1 MTDAIPTGPAIEVQ
15 GVSKAYGRSIALNDL
30 NLSVPWGR
38 ALTIFGPNG
47 SGKTTL
53 IKILATLS
61 KPDAGTISIAGLDAR
76 RDGALARRLIGV
88 MTHDPLLYDD
98 LTARENLRFTARMFG
113 LEDPSERIETL
124 STQLDIK
131 SRLDQRVGTLS
142 HGWKKRFSLARA
154 LLHDPPILLMDEP
167 ESGLDEQALTG
178 LGEVLGEESVLRRTV
193 VLTTH
198 NFERG
203 LDFGDEVAIPGERPP
218 SLPRDLRQRVRR
230 RHAENHIRAIHQMTS
245 YLAPILAIVWKDIVL
260 ETRTKDII
268 TAVLAFSLLV
278 IVVFNFAIDPTP
290 RTVGLVAPGIL
301 WIAFVFGGVLG
312 LNRSFALEKDNGNI
326 HALMLAPVSREVIFF
341 GKTLS
346 NLIFMLVVEL
356 VTLPVFAM
364 LFNYSLQVVELLPV
378 MLLATLGIVTVGS
391 VFSSMAVNTR
401 AREVMLPLLFL
412 PVALPAVIAA
422 VEISGGIL
430 EGGGIFTDIEWLAVL
445 AAFDAIFL
453 VVCPIAFH
461 TIVED

>member
-1 MTDAIPTGPAIEVQ
+1 
-15 GVSKAYGRSIALNDL
+15 
-30 NLSVPWGR
+30 
-38 ALTIFGPNG
+38 
-47 SGKTTL
+47 
-53 IKILATLS
+53 
-61 KPDAGTISIAGLDAR
+61 
-76 RDGALARRLIGV
+76 
-88 MTHDPLLYDD
+88 
-98 LTARENLRFTARMFG
+98 
-113 LEDPSERIETL
+113 
-124 STQLDIK
+124 
-131 SRLDQRVGTLS
+131 
-142 HGWKKRFSLARA
+142 
-154 LLHDPPILLMDEP
+154 MDEP

-178 LGEVLGEESVLRRTV
+178 LGEVLEEESVLRRTV

-203 LDFGDEVAIPGERPP
+203 LDFGDEVAILAKGRLVYRETSVNVSDAD
-218 SLPRDLRQRVRR
+218 SLRTIYAQYIP
-230 RHAENHIRAIHQMTS
+230 MTR

-260 ETRTKDII
+260 ETRTKDIV

-312 LNRSFALEKDNGNI
+312 LNRSFALEKDNGSI

-346 NLIFMLVVEL
+346 NLVFMLVVEL
-356 VTLPVFAM
+356 ITLPVFAM
-364 LFNYSLQVVELLPV
+364 LFNYSLQVVGLLPV